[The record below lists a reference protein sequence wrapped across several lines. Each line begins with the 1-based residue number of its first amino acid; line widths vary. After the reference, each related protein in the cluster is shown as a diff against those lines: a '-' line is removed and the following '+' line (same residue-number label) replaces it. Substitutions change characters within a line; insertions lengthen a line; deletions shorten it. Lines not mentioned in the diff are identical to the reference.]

1 MELKMKTISIAL
13 FALLISGCSTIISGT
28 SQDITFDSNPQGA
41 KVYLNGMI
49 MGTTPFTF
57 NAKKNKFHSLRV
69 EKNGYISINRTVSKS
84 FDPVALVNIFWDLS
98 TTDALTGAVYK
109 YDENNYFFD
118 LQPQK

>member
-1 MELKMKTISIAL
+1 MKKITVAL
-13 FALLISGCSTIISGT
+13 FVLLLSGCASIISGT

-41 KVYLNGMI
+41 KVYLNGVI

-57 NAKKNKFHSLRV
+57 NAQKNKYHSLRV
-69 EKNGYISINRTVSKS
+69 EKDGYISINRTVSKS
-84 FDPVALVNIFWDLS
+84 YDAVALINVIWDLS

-109 YDENNYFFD
+109 YDESNYFFD

>member
-1 MELKMKTISIAL
+1 MKKIAVAL
-13 FALLISGCSTIISGT
+13 FVMMLSGCASIISGT
-28 SQDITFDSNPQGA
+28 NQDITFDSNPQGA

-57 NAKKNKFHSLRV
+57 NAKKNKFNSLRV
-69 EKNGYISINRTVSKS
+69 EKEGYASISRSVSKS
-84 FDPVALVNIFWDLS
+84 YDPVALINVFWDLS
-98 TTDALTGAVYK
+98 TTDVLTGAIVK